1 GCLGALSVSMLLFGK
16 IHLLTLVFGASLIGI
31 AQDYGIYFLCARLAA
46 PATQDSTTL
55 LRRLLPGLALMLL
68 AALIGY
74 LGMALTPFPGLQ
86 QM

>member
-1 GCLGALSVSMLLFGK
+1 
-16 IHLLTLVFGASLIGI
+16 LVFGASLIGI

-86 QM
+86 QMAVFSALGLVFAWLTVAC